1 MTIDTKDRKFK
12 LIELVISTNNDEA
25 LEKAEK
31 ILTEATLKPDIQQAV
46 KPIRSNVSL
55 DDIKKEQNYQAISY
69 KEFKG
74 IAEEL
79 DWEESVEELLA
90 MLSK

>member
-1 MTIDTKDRKFK
+1 M
-12 LIELVISTNNDEA
+12 STNNDEA

-31 ILTEATLKPDIQQAV
+31 ILKEAILKPDIQQAV
-46 KPIRSNVSL
+46 KPLRSNVSL
-55 DDIKKEQNYQAISY
+55 DDIKKEQNYQPISY

-74 IAEEL
+74 MAKEL
-79 DWEESVEELLA
+79 DWEESVDELLA